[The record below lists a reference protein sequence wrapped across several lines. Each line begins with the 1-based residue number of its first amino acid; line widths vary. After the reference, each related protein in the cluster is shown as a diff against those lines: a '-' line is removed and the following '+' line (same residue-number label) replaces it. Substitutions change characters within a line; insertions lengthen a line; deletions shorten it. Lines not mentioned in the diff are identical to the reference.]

1 MRRALLVLGLFA
13 ASRTHAA
20 AGESAVS
27 VGAGFGSFNVT
38 QDAKDISGVG
48 GVVGLDVTYGVA
60 DAFWLRA
67 AVSGGLYSA
76 DGQRTTGGSGTL
88 GVYYAVDVLRYV
100 PYVVAGVGAFVAGGG
115 AVDTKAR
122 LIIEIGVGVEV
133 QESRAL
139 SWGIEARLASF
150 ASQATVFTVGPRIS
164 FKFGYF

>member
-1 MRRALLVLGLFA
+1 VRRALLVLGLFA
-13 ASRTHAA
+13 ASRVHAA

-38 QDAKDISGVG
+38 QDDDISGAG
-48 GVVGLDVTYGVA
+48 GVVTLDFTYGVA

-67 AVSGGLYSA
+67 ALGTGLYSA
-76 DGQRTTGGSGTL
+76 DGQRTTGGTGTL

-115 AVDTKAR
+115 AIDTKAR
-122 LIIEIGVGVEV
+122 VILEIGVGVEA
-133 QESRAL
+133 QESRAF

>member
-1 MRRALLVLGLFA
+1 VRRALLVLGLFA
-13 ASRTHAA
+13 ASRAHAA

-27 VGAGFGSFNVT
+27 VSAGLGGFNVT
-38 QDAKDISGVG
+38 QDNQDISGLG

-60 DAFWLRA
+60 DALWLRA
-67 AVSGGLYSA
+67 AVGGGLYSA
-76 DGQRTTGGSGTL
+76 DGQRTAGGSGSL

-115 AVDTKAR
+115 AVDAKAR
-122 LIIEIGVGVEV
+122 LTLEIGVGVEV